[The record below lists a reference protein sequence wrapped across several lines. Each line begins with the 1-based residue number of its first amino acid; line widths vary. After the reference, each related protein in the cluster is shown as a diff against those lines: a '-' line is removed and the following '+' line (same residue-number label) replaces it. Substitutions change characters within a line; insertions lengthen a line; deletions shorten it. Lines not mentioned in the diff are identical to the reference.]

1 MTCYQSHSR
10 GYVTSYSLVPL
21 VKWPHLRS
29 ITALLLFILSIQLS
43 NVSIS
48 LQQLMLMINKSNY
61 NRRTFLVY
69 EWRSGLVDDGP
80 EWWWFG
86 CWLLETKVFCLWQQ
100 SSSWMKWKP
109 ASTRLLMK
117 PITWRAICPLRL
129 RGCLLGTLESI
140 VRWWFGFRQWNLEI
154 RPKHQISMDWGFFMG
169 TSIDLAFVDN
179 IYQQQYNPLTCG
191 FWWR

>member
-1 MTCYQSHSR
+1 MLS
-10 GYVTSYSLVPL
+10 VTFSWLRNFLFFGSSCEVAAPSINYCSTVVYSFNPIVQC
-21 VKWPHLRS
+21 
-29 ITALLLFILSIQLS
+29 IDLSS
-43 NVSIS
+43 ATDAE
-48 LQQLMLMINKSNY
+48 INKSNY

-140 VRWWFGFRQWNLEI
+140 VRWWFGFRQWKLEI